1 MRRIAVALA
10 SVLVGCP
17 GGSSPRSTSPAA
29 IADALAGIERS
40 TIEVRPRGPWATHY
54 GGAPNHALSPV
65 ESRIADGVGQLGLQL
80 DTGLSKAVRELAALA
95 PEHTNIPAALTD
107 GVLAW
112 AGVVDPA
119 PRLVVVEFA
128 EDPARCG
135 ERVSAACDGAI
146 ANLVE
151 GVADAASTI
160 PGARFGVGVSRSPN
174 GTTRYM
180 VGVLERAVEIE
191 PVASRL
197 RTRSATEIRLSLLG
211 GRVRPAVEITLP
223 SGEVRSVK
231 PRATANGRYLAPLVC
246 DAGDGAYQVEVLADG
261 AHGVEVAAL
270 FPLFCGVGAPAA
282 LTVELERLA
291 AAVTPDDVA
300 LASLHFLN
308 ETRRARGLPL
318 LRWNDRAAVVAEAH
332 SKDMRDSGF
341 VGHVSPTTGDVS
353 ARYARAKIASSIV
366 RENVARGY
374 GPSGIH
380 DSLLRSPGHR
390 ANMLAADVTEVG
402 IGVVVG
408 APESDAPGAPRPVFL
423 TQNFHRPPGEGAPAE
438 EKLQPTLRTRI
449 DRARTLAGLP
459 AARWERDLDAIA
471 GELARAKAT
480 GRRPPRNWAER
491 VFAAGHSD
499 VAEHQLQSADFD
511 VLGQA
516 DLWLQPELHGGFAVA
531 RQGRTGFVVVVLV
544 VP

>member
-1 MRRIAVALA
+1 MRRVAVLLTCVLA
-10 SVLVGCP
+10 GCP
-17 GGSSPRSTSPAA
+17 GGVSTRTTSPAA

-54 GGAPNHALSPV
+54 GATPVHAVSPV
-65 ESRIADGVGQLGLQL
+65 ESRIAAGVGQLGLQL
-80 DTGLSKAVRELAALA
+80 DVGLSKAVRELAALA

-128 EDPARCG
+128 EDPARCAD
-135 ERVSAACDGAI
+135 RVSAACDGAI

-151 GVADAASTI
+151 GVADAASSI
-160 PGARFGVGVSRSPN
+160 PGARFGVGVARSST
-174 GTTRYM
+174 GATRYM

-191 PVASRL
+191 PIASRL
-197 RTRSATEIRLSLLG
+197 RTRSATEIRLALVA

-223 SGEVRSVK
+223 GGDVRSVT
-231 PRATANGRYLAPLVC
+231 PRAGANGSYVAPMVC
-246 DAGDGAYQVEVLADG
+246 DAGDGTYQVEVLADG
-261 AHGVEVAAL
+261 EHGIEVAAL
-270 FPLFCGVGAPAA
+270 FPLFCGVSAPSS
-282 LTVELERLA
+282 LTVELERLGTD
-291 AAVTPDDVA
+291 VTPDDVA
-300 LASLHFLN
+300 LASFHFLN
-308 ETRRARGLPL
+308 ETRRSRGLPL
-318 LRWNDRAAVVAEAH
+318 LRWNDRAAVVGESH

-353 ARYARAKIASSIV
+353 SRYARAKIASSIV

-408 APESDAPGAPRPVFL
+408 PAESEAPGAPRPVFL
-423 TQNFHRPPGEGAPAE
+423 TQNFHRPPGEGAPAD

-449 DRARTLAGLP
+449 DRARTAAGLP
-459 AARWERDLDAIA
+459 AARWDRTLDGIA
-471 GELARAKAT
+471 DELARAKAT
-480 GRRPPRNWAER
+480 GRRAPRNWAER

-511 VLGQA
+511 ALGQA
-516 DLWLQPELHGGFAVA
+516 DLWLQPELHGGFAVV
-531 RQGRTGFVVVVLV
+531 RQGRAGFVVVVLV